1 MIRQSSTDPRNWK
14 AENCEDG
21 YFALVCTLT
30 RQQIAKFR
38 NAADR
43 DFVLST
49 LHGAEPRARAAQPFL
64 TCKLRKNSAALPDDT
79 RVRAML
85 RLGDLRRL
93 RTAFGFKGDPI

>member
-1 MIRQSSTDPRNWK
+1 MIRQSSTDPRHWK

-21 YFALVCTLT
+21 YFAIVCTLT
-30 RQQIAKFR
+30 RRQVAKFR
-38 NAADR
+38 TAADR
-43 DFVLST
+43 DFVIST
-49 LHGAEPRARAAQPFL
+49 LHDSEPRGWAVQPFL
-64 TCKLRKNSAALPDDT
+64 TCRVRKNSAALPDDT